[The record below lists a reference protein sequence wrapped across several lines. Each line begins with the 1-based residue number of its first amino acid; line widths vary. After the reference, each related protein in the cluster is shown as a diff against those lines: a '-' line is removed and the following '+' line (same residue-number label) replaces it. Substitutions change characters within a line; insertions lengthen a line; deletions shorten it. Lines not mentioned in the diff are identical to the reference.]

1 MDIFDQIL
9 ENLELERD
17 LGTRSFEMDRALL
30 NIEPLKDAE
39 TQPPAPSPQPPMA
52 STQSPRDSQPATPT
66 PQSSVSYHPSS
77 DSQPSPPNPSC
88 DILFLTGRP
97 LSEAGMDAMN
107 KTFAFM
113 RKTKPDISIAI
124 DEKRSAKAIVLLGS
138 SAAAKHM
145 PGGRAARGTWTA
157 IGGVPAI
164 MTFSP
169 DFIFNSFRPGSPGM
183 LKAKKDMWNDI
194 QSAMGR
200 V

>member
-1 MDIFDQIL
+1 
-9 ENLELERD
+9 
-17 LGTRSFEMDRALL
+17 
-30 NIEPLKDAE
+30 
-39 TQPPAPSPQPPMA
+39 
-52 STQSPRDSQPATPT
+52 
-66 PQSSVSYHPSS
+66 
-77 DSQPSPPNPSC
+77 
-88 DILFLTGRP
+88 
-97 LSEAGMDAMN
+97 MDAMN

-113 RKTKPDISIAI
+113 RKTKPDISIAL
-124 DEKRSAKAIVLLGS
+124 DENRSAKAIVLLGS

-157 IGGVPAI
+157 IDGVPAI

-169 DFIFNSFRPGSPGM
+169 DFIFSSFRPGSPGM